1 MSPTFAPHPMPAPA
15 NAAAPAHPR
24 PMRRAKRE
32 VTDADALRAIV
43 DACRTV
49 RLGLVDA
56 EGMFIVPM
64 NFGYDWDASAMG
76 AGMGA
81 GGATGTGIAGD
92 NAYEGGNIDAVL
104 VADDA
109 KATEASGPSAP
120 AGTADLA
127 DDEGKD
133 LTGATPRPRLTL
145 WLHSAGEGRK
155 ADAFRAGGDAGT
167 PVAIEMDVE
176 DGVTTGDYACAYSFA
191 YRSIMGTGRAHVVTD
206 ADEKLRGLRR
216 IMEHLAPG
224 APVTFSREA
233 VERVSVLRVDVER
246 LSGKQRV

>member
-1 MSPTFAPHPMPAPA
+1 MSPTFAPHPMPTPA

-32 VTDADALRAIV
+32 VNDADALRSIV
-43 DACRTV
+43 GACRTV
-49 RLGLVDA
+49 RLGLMDA

-64 NFGYDWDASAMG
+64 SFGYDWDAPVTG
-76 AGMGA
+76 AGD
-81 GGATGTGIAGD
+81 ATGMGVAGTD
-92 NAYEGGNIDAVL
+92 ADEGGNMDEAL

-109 KATEASGPSAP
+109 KATKASVPSAP
-120 AGTADLA
+120 TGTADLA
-127 DDEGKD
+127 DDRGED

-191 YRSIMGTGRAHVVTD
+191 YRSIMGTGRVHVVTD
-206 ADEKLRGLRR
+206 ADEKVHGLRR
-216 IMEHLAPG
+216 IMEHLAPS
-224 APVTFSREA
+224 APVTFSPEA
-233 VERVSVLRVDVER
+233 VDRVTVLRVDVER
-246 LSGKQRV
+246 LSGKQRA